1 MRPYGTRSG
10 RDCGPRTWPGMRC
23 KPRAYG
29 ALGER
34 GPDKRERRRARRLAR
49 EQIAA
54 ELAEY
59 DRGAD

>member
-1 MRPYGTRSG
+1 
-10 RDCGPRTWPGMRC
+10 MRC

>member
-1 MRPYGTRSG
+1 MRPYGTRAD
-10 RDCGPRTWPGMRC
+10 RDCGRRLRPGYRC

-29 ALGER
+29 ALGDR

-54 ELAEY
+54 ALVDYFRDA
-59 DRGAD
+59 